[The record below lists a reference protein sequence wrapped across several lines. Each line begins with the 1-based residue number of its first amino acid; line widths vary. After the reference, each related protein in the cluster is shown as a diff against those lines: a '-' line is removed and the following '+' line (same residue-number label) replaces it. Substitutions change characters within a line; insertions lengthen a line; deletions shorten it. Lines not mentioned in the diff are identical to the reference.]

1 MLHIGGEPAHHR
13 GMPDPAQTSTAP
25 PRAETADLESR
36 IFRSPAAASPWL
48 SLRLPEA
55 WRVEP
60 QRNVVSGLITA
71 VVTLP
76 LAMGLGALAVAPFG
90 PAFTSLGVVAGLYSA
105 AFLGLIAF
113 FAGARGIAIYA
124 PRSLVSFV
132 IGSVSGALL
141 VGAAWLP
148 ADEPAVVMSALFL
161 LMAMAGAFQLAFALA
176 RLPRLMKFMPTPV
189 MAGFQNAAAI
199 TIALSQWHV
208 LVGLDKRPALEGIA
222 ASVPQ
227 MKPLQLLVGVA
238 TLVLAFHA
246 QKIVKR
252 VPQLL
257 TALVV
262 GSLLYYF
269 LVALGLSSYLGATL
283 GYIPVR
289 IPDGAELAG
298 IVALTQLPGF
308 REALPSIVV
317 AAASIAVVA
326 SLDVLISA
334 KVVENVSGQRG
345 NATRELTGMGIAN
358 SLTPLLGG
366 IAGSISLA
374 STTANHRSGATNA
387 ISLLTHGVLFLLM
400 VTLLAPLLG
409 FIPKVVIAALV
420 LFAGTQLFDRWTF
433 QLVERTV
440 GAKRVN
446 WRNIAIDLAVIV
458 LVASVA
464 LMGQIIAAVGAG
476 IAIAILVFTARMS
489 RGMIRSVRYGEDLR
503 SRRTRK
509 ASDLTALAASGRG
522 IVVIE
527 LEGPL
532 FFASAE
538 QLHNRIDAAIAEKA
552 RYVILDVSRVN
563 EIDSTGGQILIQTA
577 KRMKAAGAQLLF
589 CGQDEKI
596 AGLLRDHGVA
606 ESIPKERFFPDADR
620 ALEWSENHLL
630 APMAAGDAVEV
641 EHGFDRLDIVQ
652 GLAADELALV
662 LPLLE
667 RREFAAGSTVF
678 RQGDE
683 GDALYVILKGSA
695 SVRMNLPAGER
706 RLVTFSPGT
715 VFGEMALLDRERRS
729 ATVTA
734 DEPLTCYVFRL
745 PSWEMFSRTHPAI
758 AMKLLANL
766 ARAMSLRIRQA
777 NRTLFDNG

>member
-1 MLHIGGEPAHHR
+1 MLHIRGEPAHHR
-13 GMPDPAQTSTAP
+13 GMPDPAKTSAAAAD
-25 PRAETADLESR
+25 AETADLESR
-36 IFRSPAAASPWL
+36 MFRSPAAASPWL

-60 QRNVVSGLITA
+60 QRNVVAGLITA

-105 AFLGLIAF
+105 AFLGLITF

-148 ADEPAVVMSALFL
+148 AGEPAVVMSALFL

-208 LVGLDKRPALEGIA
+208 LVGLDKRPALDGIA
-222 ASVPQ
+222 ASVPH
-227 MKPLQLLVGVA
+227 MKPLQLAVGVV

-246 QKIVKR
+246 RKIVKR

-257 TALVV
+257 TALVA
-262 GSLLYYF
+262 GSLLYYL
-269 LVALGLSSYLGATL
+269 LVALGLSPYLGDTL
-283 GYIPVR
+283 GHIPVR
-289 IPDGAELAG
+289 IPDGSEFAG
-298 IVALTQLPGF
+298 IVAVTQLPGF
-308 REALPSIVV
+308 REALPSIIL

-334 KVVENVSGQRG
+334 KVVENISGR
-345 NATRELTGMGIAN
+345 RELTGMGLAN
-358 SLTPLLGG
+358 TLTPLLGG

-387 ISLLTHGVLFLLM
+387 LSLLTHGVLFLLM
-400 VTLLAPLLG
+400 VTLIAPLLG

-446 WRNIAIDLAVIV
+446 WRNIAIDLIVIV

-464 LMGQIIAAVGAG
+464 LMGQIIVAVGAG

-509 ASDLTALAASGRG
+509 AADLDTLAGSGRG

-577 KRMKAAGAQLLF
+577 KRMKAAGAHLLF
-589 CGQDEKI
+589 CGQDENPKI
-596 AGLLRDHGVA
+596 AALLRDHGVA
-606 ESIPKERFFPDADR
+606 ESIPRERFFPDADR
-620 ALEWSENHLL
+620 ALEWCENHFLT
-630 APMAAGDAVEV
+630 PAGGVDAVEV

-652 GLAADELALV
+652 GLAADELALL

-678 RQGDE
+678 RHGDE

-695 SVRMNLPAGER
+695 SVRLSLPTGER

-734 DEPLTCYVFRL
+734 DEPLACYVFRL
-745 PSWEMFSRTHPAI
+745 ESWNAFSRTHPAI
-758 AMKLLANL
+758 AVKLLANL
-766 ARAMSLRIRQA
+766 ARAMSLRIREA
-777 NRTLFDNG
+777 NRALFDRN